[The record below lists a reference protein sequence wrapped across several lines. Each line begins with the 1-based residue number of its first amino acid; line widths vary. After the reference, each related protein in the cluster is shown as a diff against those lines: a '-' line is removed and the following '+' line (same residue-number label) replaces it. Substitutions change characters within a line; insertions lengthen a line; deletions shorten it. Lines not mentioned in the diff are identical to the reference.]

1 METFNNNT
9 SSQQKTL
16 REKFFNK
23 LAHIREEHRRKDN
36 VKQRIRNVVKQAT
49 REKTL

>member
-1 METFNNNT
+1 MDTFNHNT
-9 SSQQKTL
+9 SSQQRTL

-23 LAHIREEHRRKDN
+23 LTLIRAEYRSKDS
-36 VKQRIRNVVKQAT
+36 VKQRIKNLVKQAT